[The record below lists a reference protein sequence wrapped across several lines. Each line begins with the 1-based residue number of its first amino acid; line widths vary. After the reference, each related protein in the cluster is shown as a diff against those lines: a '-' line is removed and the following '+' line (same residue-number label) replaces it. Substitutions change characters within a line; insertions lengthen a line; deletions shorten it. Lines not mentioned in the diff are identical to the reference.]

1 MPSTITDRLNGLTT
15 SVAVK
20 APCRAGTTAT
30 ITLSGLQTVDGVA
43 LAAGDRVLVKN
54 QSAAVDNGIWI
65 VQTGTWSRAP
75 DFDGSFDIVGG
86 TSVKVN
92 LGTINAAS
100 LWEVDGDGVIDI
112 NSDAITFTSYLIPD
126 RVWSVNP
133 SVTDAIAGF
142 LSTTTLPSATFPN
155 AAQKPLYVPAGIY
168 DAGSNVTI
176 EMTGAA
182 QVVYGDGANS
192 VLSDASL
199 KWEGFSYGGAHNMQL
214 RGVSD
219 YGVQLVGTLAERVG
233 YTQLS
238 NLTIRS
244 KSVAGI
250 AIDGTDGQN
259 GVANIMGSDLMLVG
273 NQRGFDIGY
282 SANVY
287 LENLF
292 SGSSVEPS
300 RVWGAGELKITNGSF
315 GPPTTGP
322 AFQMR
327 GSSSKNTLE
336 NYYVN
341 CNFNVGSTNND
352 TAITIEPY
360 NAGTQLKVTIAAG
373 VDCAKGWAQFYLTS
387 TTYGTR
393 SRWSVNDMLS
403 LTEIIL
409 SPISGVSPAGPYAAT
424 EAGTYHRQYAGLEL
438 DSDNPSNI
446 NDIWLFAGASNNTR
460 FNNVFNVTMM
470 ARGGFA
476 KERAYFEGQNNRVL
490 AVGSLR
496 GRDTDTL
503 RDIWPCGPS
512 SHTGWSMFA
521 TFDPTASL
529 APGNVMTGPVAPM
542 KDWGV
547 LTTTNQVGAIG
558 YLVATET
565 GPKIGIGPIG
575 TLDDYHEWYRESL
588 ADRLALSAVT
598 SLRITSD
605 RKVNGVDVSGANT
618 GSPPNVRPY
627 GPDTNIGM
635 NWLTKGSGSHDF
647 YMAGLRQI
655 RMVSVSSADTY
666 LQIAG
671 GVNTSTVQPG
681 SDSVANAYMDVR
693 SRGNLPVRLRSGTS
707 GTTRIVVGDTGIG
720 FYGSAEVAKP
730 TITGSRVTG
739 APFTDLLAALASMGL
754 ITDNTT
760 A

>member
-20 APCRAGTTAT
+20 APCRAGTTAA
-30 ITLSGLQTVDGVA
+30 ITLSGLQTVDGVV

-126 RVWSVNP
+126 REWSVLP

-142 LSTTTLPSATFPN
+142 LSTTTDVTASLPNT
-155 AAQKPLYVPAGIY
+155 AQQPLFIPAGIY

-176 EMTGAA
+176 AMTGAA
-182 QVVYGDGANS
+182 QVVHGDGSNS

-199 KWEGFSYGGAHNMQL
+199 KWQGFSYGGAHDMQL
-214 RGVSD
+214 RGTSD
-219 YGVQLVGTLAERVG
+219 YGVQIVGQLSQRTS

-244 KSVAGI
+244 KSVAGFSV
-250 AIDGTDGQN
+250 DGTDSQL
-259 GVANIMGSDLMLVG
+259 GVSNIMGSDLMLIG
-273 NQRGFDIGY
+273 NQRNLDIGL
-282 SANVY
+282 SANTY
-287 LENLF
+287 LQNIF
-292 SGSSVEPS
+292 SIAGVEPS
-300 RVWGAGELKITNGSF
+300 RFWGIGELKITNGSF
-315 GPPTTGP
+315 GAPTTGP
-322 AFQMR
+322 ALSIR
-327 GSSSKNTLE
+327 GSTAKQSLE
-336 NYYVN
+336 SYFLN
-341 CNFNVGSTNND
+341 CNFNQGSNNNN

-360 NAGTQLKVTIAAG
+360 NAGTQLKVTVAAG
-373 VDCAKGWAQFYLTS
+373 VDCAPGWAQFYLTS
-387 TTYGTR
+387 TTYGTL
-393 SRWSVNDMLS
+393 SRWSVNELLS

-409 SPISGVSPAGPYAAT
+409 SPISGVSPAGPYATT
-424 EAGTYHRQYAGLEL
+424 EAGTYHRQYAGL
-438 DSDNPSNI
+438 DMDADNPTNI
-446 NDIWLFAGASNNTR
+446 NDMWFFGGASNNTR

-470 ARGGFA
+470 QRGGFA

-496 GRDTDTL
+496 GRNTDTYQ
-503 RDIWPCGPS
+503 DIWPCGPA
-512 SHTGWSMFA
+512 SHTGWSAFA
-521 TFDPTASL
+521 TFDPTATL

-558 YLVATET
+558 YLVASET
-565 GPKIGIGPIG
+565 GPRIGVGPIDDM
-575 TLDDYHEWYRESL
+575 DDYHEWYRTGL
-588 ADRLALSAVT
+588 AEQLALSAIGSFRV
-598 SLRITSD
+598 TSD
-605 RKVNGVDVSGANT
+605 RKVHGLEIVGRDSPGA
-618 GSPPNVRPY
+618 PIIQPY
-627 GPDTNIGM
+627 GPATNIGVDYK
-635 NWLTKGSGSHDF
+635 TKGTGGHDF
-647 YMAGLRQI
+647 YMESLRQV
-655 RMVSVSSADTY
+655 RMVHIASADTY
-666 LQIAG
+666 LQLQG
-671 GVNTSTVQPG
+671 GVNTATIFPG
-681 SDSVANAYMDVR
+681 ADSVANAYMDVR

-707 GTTRIVVGDTGIG
+707 GTTRFIVGDTGIA
-720 FYGSAEVAKP
+720 FYGSAEVAKQ
-730 TITGSRVTG
+730 TITGSRG
-739 APFTDLLAALASMGL
+739 GNAALADLLTKLATLGL
-754 ITDNTT
+754 ITDGTS